1 VSDRLTITGLS
12 ETEARQRLTEGGPNV
27 ITGRARPPTL
37 TVALDALRE
46 PMFIMLV
53 AGGGLYLAMGKLS
66 DGLLLLSF
74 VLVVIGS
81 TILQRR
87 RTEKALDALRQMSSP
102 RCLVIRDGKEIRLSA
117 TELVC
122 GDIIALGE
130 GDRVPADAL
139 LRQSTHLAIDES
151 LLTGE
156 SVPVSKAPS
165 IGTVELGEPGGDHA
179 SSLYGGTLVTSGGG
193 LAEIVATGARTR
205 VARIGAALSHIDS
218 DRTPLQK
225 ETDRLVRWL
234 ATAGI
239 VACIGATVVFAL
251 TRGGDLAAWREG
263 GLAGIAMAMSLIPEE
278 FPVVLSVFLAVG
290 AWHMS
295 KRNVLTRHIPA
306 IEGLSAMNVLCVDK
320 TGTLTRNQLQLVHL
334 ADMSREV
341 DLAAVDHLDSRFTT
355 LLTTALAATKPQSQ
369 DPLDKAI
376 RHAAERLMGVTTSE
390 QHALLHEY
398 PLMAA
403 RPAMGYVR
411 HDGEN
416 RVRLASKGAPEVVA
430 RLCNFTDPQQVALH
444 AVVSRLA
451 EQGLRVI
458 GVAQASGSADRRYV
472 DLQTDFS
479 RLEFLGLLAFA
490 DPLRADVPQA
500 VADCREAGIR
510 VVMITGDY
518 PKTALAI
525 ARQAGIVAPDHPSVL
540 TGAEMDALDEATL
553 AERVQ
558 QHCIFARVRPEQKL
572 RLVKALQAR
581 GHVVAMTGDGVNDA
595 PALKAADIGIAM
607 GQRGSE
613 VAREA
618 SDLVLLDDAFPSI
631 VAAIRQGRKIYDNIK
646 KASVFIIAVHVPIA
660 GLALLPLLDSAAP
673 LILLP
678 IHIVIIEMIIDP
690 TCALVFEAEQPDR
703 DLMQRP
709 ARSLEQSLFSSR
721 EVILALLQGL
731 SVLLA
736 CTVVYEISNTT
747 DGYEV
752 ARTSVFCTLISSL
765 IALIYFNRSWSAS
778 LREVLSRHNPAL
790 YAVTAFAV
798 ICLLLALSVPMIR
811 DRFSFVVI
819 SLDQVLWSSLLGV
832 ASLLWFEATK
842 RQLLTRSRKS

>member
-1 VSDRLTITGLS
+1 MNDRLTTTGLS
-12 ETEARQRLTEGGPNV
+12 EAEARRRLAEDGPNL
-27 ITGRARPPTL
+27 IGGRTRPPGL

-87 RTEKALDALRQMSSP
+87 RTEKALDALRQLSSP
-102 RCLVIRDGKEIRLSA
+102 RCLVIRDGKELRLSA

-122 GDIIALGE
+122 GDLIILGE

-139 LRQSTHLAIDES
+139 LRQSTHLSVDES

-156 SVPVSKAPS
+156 SVPVDKTPS
-165 IGTVELGEPGGDHA
+165 TETVELQEPGGDQT
-179 SSLYGGTLVTSGGG
+179 SSLYGGTLVTSGSG
-193 LAEIVATGARTR
+193 LAEVVATGGRTR
-205 VARIGAALSHIDS
+205 VAAIGAALTSIDS
-218 DRTPLQK
+218 ERSPLQK

-234 ATAGI
+234 AAAG
-239 VACIGATVVFAL
+239 VLACIGAAVVFAL
-251 TRGGDLAAWREG
+251 TRGGDLNAWREG

-278 FPVVLSVFLAVG
+278 FPVVLTVFLAVG

-295 KRNVLTRHIPA
+295 RRNVLTRHIPA
-306 IEGLSAMNVLCVDK
+306 IESLSAMNVLCVDK
-320 TGTLTRNQLQLVHL
+320 TGTLTRNQLQLAHL
-334 ADMSREV
+334 ADMTHEV
-341 DLAAVDHLDSRFTT
+341 NLAAVDNLDSRFNT
-355 LLTTALAATKPQSQ
+355 LLATAFAATKSQSK
-369 DPLDKAI
+369 DPLDQAI
-376 RHAAERLMGVTTSE
+376 RHAAERLLDATNAE
-390 QHALLHEY
+390 QHTLLHEY
-398 PLMAA
+398 PLTAT

-411 HDGEN
+411 SDSDTS
-416 RVRLASKGAPEVVA
+416 VRLASKGAPEVIA
-430 RLCNFTDPQQVALH
+430 HLCDFTDLQKAELH
-444 AVVSRLA
+444 AVVTRLA

-458 GVAQASGSADRRYV
+458 GVAQASGSPAASYT
-472 DLQTDFS
+472 DLQTDFGQ
-479 RLEFLGLLAFA
+479 LEFLGLLAFA
-490 DPLRADVPQA
+490 DPLRTEVPQA

-525 ARQAGIVAPDHPSVL
+525 ARQAGIVTDDHSTVL
-540 TGAEMDALDEATL
+540 TGADMDALADDEL
-553 AERVQ
+553 AEVVSE
-558 QHCIFARVRPEQKL
+558 HGVFARVRPEQKL

-581 GHVVAMTGDGVNDA
+581 GNVVAMTGDGVNDA

-646 KASVFIIAVHVPIA
+646 KASIFIIAVHVPIA
-660 GLALLPLLDSAAP
+660 GLAVLPLLDSAAP

-703 DLMQRP
+703 DLMRRP
-709 ARSLEQSLFSSR
+709 ARPPNQKLFSSR

-731 SVLLA
+731 SVLIA
-736 CTVVYEISNTT
+736 CTVVYQVSAPNN
-747 DGYEV
+747 GYEV
-752 ARTSVFCTLISSL
+752 ARTLVFCTLMSSL
-765 IALIYFNRSWSAS
+765 IALIYLNRSWSAS
-778 LREVLSRHNPAL
+778 FRELLARQNPAL
-790 YAVTAFAV
+790 YVVTAFA
-798 ICLLLALSVPMIR
+798 ILCLILALLVPMIR
-811 DRFSFVVI
+811 DRFSFAMI
-819 SLDQVLWSSLLGV
+819 SLDQFFWSSIIGV
-832 ASLLWFEATK
+832 ASLLWVEIVKAK
-842 RQLLTRSRKS
+842 RRSVA

>member
-1 VSDRLTITGLS
+1 MSDRLTILGLS
-12 ETEARQRLTEGGPNV
+12 ETEARQRWVADGPNV
-27 ITGRARPPTL
+27 IAGRTRPPTL

-102 RCLVIRDGKEIRLSA
+102 RCLVIRGGKEIRLSA

-122 GDIIALGE
+122 GDIIVLGE

-139 LRQSTHLAIDES
+139 LRQSSHLAIDES

-165 IGTVELGEPGGDHA
+165 TGTVELGEPSGDHP
-179 SSLYGGTLVTSGGG
+179 SSLYGGTLVTSGAG

-205 VARIGAALSHIDS
+205 VARIGAALTHIDS

-239 VACIGATVVFAL
+239 VACIGAAVVFAL

-320 TGTLTRNQLQLVHL
+320 TGTLTRNQLQLAHL
-334 ADMSREV
+334 ADMTHEV
-341 DLAAVDHLDSRFTT
+341 ELAAVDHLDSRFAT
-355 LLTTALAATKPQSQ
+355 LLTTAFAATKPQSQ

-376 RHAAERLMGVTTSE
+376 RHAAERLMGVTSCE
-390 QHALLHEY
+390 QHTLLHEY
-398 PLMAA
+398 PLTAA

-411 HDGEN
+411 YDSDN
-416 RVRLASKGAPEVVA
+416 CVRLASKGAPEVIA

-458 GVAQASGSADRRYV
+458 GVAQAASSAARQYV
-472 DLQTDFS
+472 DLQADFGQ
-479 RLEFLGLLAFA
+479 LEFLGLLAFA

-540 TGAEMDALDEATL
+540 TGAEMDALDETTL
-553 AERVQ
+553 AAAVQ
-558 QHCIFARVRPEQKL
+558 QHCVFARVRPEQKL
-572 RLVKALQAR
+572 RLVRALQAR

-709 ARSLEQSLFSSR
+709 ARSLDQSLFSSR
-721 EVILALLQGL
+721 ELTLALLQGL

-736 CTVVYEISNTT
+736 CTVVYEISTT
-747 DGYEV
+747 TEGYEV
-752 ARTSVFCTLISSL
+752 ARTSVFCTLIASL

-778 LREVLSRHNPAL
+778 LREVLSRRNPAL

-819 SLDQVLWSSLLGV
+819 GLDQVLWSSLLGV

-842 RQLLTRSRKS
+842 RRLLTRSRRG

>member
-1 VSDRLTITGLS
+1 MSDRLTTTGLS
-12 ETEARQRLTEGGPNV
+12 ESEAQQRLTEDGPNV
-27 ITGRARPPTL
+27 IGGRTRPPTL

-87 RTEKALDALRQMSSP
+87 RTEKALDALRQMSCP
-102 RCLVIRDGKEIRLSA
+102 RCLVIRDGKEIRISA
-117 TELVC
+117 TELVR
-122 GDIIALGE
+122 GDLIVLGE

-139 LRQSTHLAIDES
+139 LRQSTHLSIDES

-156 SVPVSKAPS
+156 SVPVSKTPS
-165 IGTVELGEPGGDHA
+165 AETVELGEPGGEHT
-179 SSLYGGTLVTSGGG
+179 SSLYGGTLVTSGAG
-193 LAEIVATGARTR
+193 LAEILATGERTR
-205 VARIGAALSHIDS
+205 VAAIGAALTSIDS
-218 DRTPLQK
+218 DRSPLQK

-234 ATAGI
+234 ASAGI
-239 VACIGATVVFAL
+239 LACIAAAVVYAL
-251 TRGGDLAAWREG
+251 TRGGSPDAWREG

-278 FPVVLSVFLAVG
+278 FPVVLTVFLAVG

-306 IEGLSAMNVLCVDK
+306 IESLSAMNVLCVDK
-320 TGTLTRNQLQLVHL
+320 TGTLTRNQLQLAHL
-334 ADMSREV
+334 ADMTHEV
-341 DLAAVDHLDSRFTT
+341 NLAAVDNLDSRFTT
-355 LLTTALAATKPQSQ
+355 LLATAFAATKPQSK

-376 RHAAERLMGVTTSE
+376 RHAAERLMGVADSE
-390 QHALLHEY
+390 QHSLLHEY
-398 PLMAA
+398 PLTAM
-403 RPAMGYVR
+403 RPAMGLVR
-411 HDGEN
+411 QIGDTH
-416 RVRLASKGAPEVVA
+416 VRLASKGAPEVIA
-430 RLCNFTDPQQVALH
+430 HLCTFTEQQKSDLH
-444 AVVSRLA
+444 AIVSRLA

-458 GVAQASGSADRRYV
+458 GVAQASGSVDTPYADLRS
-472 DLQTDFS
+472 DFGP
-479 RLEFLGLLAFA
+479 LEFLGLLAFA
-490 DPLRADVPQA
+490 DPLRTEVPQA
-500 VADCREAGIR
+500 VADCRGAGIR

-525 ARQAGIVAPDHPSVL
+525 ARQAGIVALEHPAVL
-540 TGAEMDALDEATL
+540 TGADMDVLDDDEL
-553 AERVQ
+553 AEAVR
-558 QHCIFARVRPEQKL
+558 QHDVFARVRPEQKL
-572 RLVKALQAR
+572 RLVRALQAR

-646 KASVFIIAVHVPIA
+646 KASIFIIAVHVPIA

-703 DLMQRP
+703 DLMKRP
-709 ARSLEQSLFSSR
+709 ARPLNQKLFALR
-721 EVILALLQGL
+721 EVVLALLQGL
-731 SVLLA
+731 SVFIA
-736 CTVVYEISNTT
+736 CTVVYQVSASAN
-747 DGYEV
+747 GYEV
-752 ARTSVFCTLISSL
+752 ARTLVFCTLISSL
-765 IALIYFNRSWSAS
+765 IALIYFNRSWSAPF
-778 LREVLSRHNPAL
+778 REVLARRNPAL

-798 ICLLLALSVPMIR
+798 ICLTLALYVPVIR
-811 DRFSFVVI
+811 ERFSFVAI
-819 SLDQVLWSSLLGV
+819 NLDQLFWSALVGV
-832 ASLLWFEATK
+832 ASLLWVEIVKAK
-842 RQLLTRSRKS
+842 RRSVA

>member
-1 VSDRLTITGLS
+1 MNDRLTTTGLS
-12 ETEARQRLTEGGPNV
+12 EAEARRRLADDGPN
-27 ITGRARPPTL
+27 IIGGHARPPTL
-37 TVALDALRE
+37 AVALDALRE

-102 RCLVIRDGKEIRLSA
+102 RCLVVRDGNEIRISA

-122 GDIIALGE
+122 GDLVVLGE

-139 LRQSTHLAIDES
+139 LRQSTHLSVDES

-156 SVPVSKAPS
+156 SVPVNKIPS
-165 IGTVELGEPGGDHA
+165 AETVALSEPGGDQT
-179 SSLYGGTLVTSGGG
+179 SSLYGGTLVTSGAG
-193 LAEIVATGARTR
+193 LAEVVATGAHTR
-205 VARIGAALSHIDS
+205 MARIGAVLTRIDS

-234 ATAGI
+234 ASAGI
-239 VACIGATVVFAL
+239 VACIGAAVVFAL
-251 TRGGDLAAWREG
+251 TRGGDLNAWREG

-278 FPVVLSVFLAVG
+278 FPVVLTVFLAVG

-320 TGTLTRNQLQLVHL
+320 TGTLTRNQLQLAHL
-334 ADMSREV
+334 ADLTHEV
-341 DLAAVDHLDSRFTT
+341 NLAAVDHLDSRFSV
-355 LLTTALAATKPQSQ
+355 LLAAAFAATKPQAK

-376 RHAAERLMGVTTSE
+376 RHAAERLIDLADSE
-390 QHALLHEY
+390 RHALLHEY
-398 PLMAA
+398 PLTAA

-411 HDGEN
+411 SDSGTS
-416 RVRLASKGAPEVVA
+416 VRLASKGAPEVIA
-430 RLCNFTDPQQVALH
+430 HLCNFTDSQKSELH
-444 AVVSRLA
+444 TVVSRLA

-458 GVAQASGSADRRYV
+458 GVAQASGSADTPFV
-472 DLQTDFS
+472 DLQTDFGP
-479 RLEFLGLLAFA
+479 LEFLGLLAFA
-490 DPLRADVPQA
+490 DPLRTEVPQA
-500 VADCREAGIR
+500 VADCHEAGIR

-525 ARQAGIVAPDHPSVL
+525 ARQAGIVTLDPTSAL
-540 TGAEMDALDEATL
+540 TGTDMDALDDEAL
-553 AERVQ
+553 AEAVRHHGV
-558 QHCIFARVRPEQKL
+558 FARVRPEQKL
-572 RLVKALQAR
+572 RLVKALQAK
-581 GHVVAMTGDGVNDA
+581 GNVVAMTGDGVNDA

-646 KASVFIIAVHVPIA
+646 KASIFIIAVHVPIA

-703 DLMQRP
+703 DLMKRP
-709 ARSLEQSLFSSR
+709 ARPPDQKLFSSR
-721 EVILALLQGL
+721 EVTLALLQGL
-731 SVLLA
+731 SVFVA
-736 CTVVYEISNTT
+736 CSVVYQTSASAN
-747 DGYEV
+747 DYEV
-752 ARTSVFCTLISSL
+752 ARTLVFCSLISSL
-765 IALIYFNRSWSAS
+765 IALIYFNRSSSAS
-778 LREVLSRHNPAL
+778 FREVLARRNPAL
-790 YAVTAFAV
+790 HAVTAFAV
-798 ICLLLALSVPMIR
+798 ACLVLALSVPMIR
-811 DRFSFVVI
+811 DRFSFAVI
-819 SLDQVLWSSLLGV
+819 SLDQFFWSSLIGV
-832 ASLLWFEATK
+832 ASLLWVEIIKAK
-842 RQLLTRSRKS
+842 RRSVA

>member
-1 VSDRLTITGLS
+1 
-12 ETEARQRLTEGGPNV
+12 
-27 ITGRARPPTL
+27 
-37 TVALDALRE
+37 
-46 PMFIMLV
+46 
-53 AGGGLYLAMGKLS
+53 
-66 DGLLLLSF
+66 
-74 VLVVIGS
+74 
-81 TILQRR
+81 
-87 RTEKALDALRQMSSP
+87 
-102 RCLVIRDGKEIRLSA
+102 
-117 TELVC
+117 
-122 GDIIALGE
+122 
-130 GDRVPADAL
+130 
-139 LRQSTHLAIDES
+139 
-151 LLTGE
+151 
-156 SVPVSKAPS
+156 
-165 IGTVELGEPGGDHA
+165 
-179 SSLYGGTLVTSGGG
+179 
-193 LAEIVATGARTR
+193 
-205 VARIGAALSHIDS
+205 
-218 DRTPLQK
+218 
-225 ETDRLVRWL
+225 
-234 ATAGI
+234 
-239 VACIGATVVFAL
+239 
-251 TRGGDLAAWREG
+251 
-263 GLAGIAMAMSLIPEE
+263 
-278 FPVVLSVFLAVG
+278 
-290 AWHMS
+290 
-295 KRNVLTRHIPA
+295 
-306 IEGLSAMNVLCVDK
+306 
-320 TGTLTRNQLQLVHL
+320 
-334 ADMSREV
+334 
-341 DLAAVDHLDSRFTT
+341 
-355 LLTTALAATKPQSQ
+355 
-369 DPLDKAI
+369 
-376 RHAAERLMGVTTSE
+376 
-390 QHALLHEY
+390 
-398 PLMAA
+398 
-403 RPAMGYVR
+403 
-411 HDGEN
+411 
-416 RVRLASKGAPEVVA
+416 
-430 RLCNFTDPQQVALH
+430 
-444 AVVSRLA
+444 
-451 EQGLRVI
+451 LRVI

-472 DLQTDFS
+472 DLQTDFG

-525 ARQAGIVAPDHPSVL
+525 ARQAGIVAPNHPSVL

>member
-1 VSDRLTITGLS
+1 MSDRLTTTGLS
-12 ETEARQRLTEGGPNV
+12 ESAAQQRLTEDGPNV
-27 ITGRARPPTL
+27 IGGRSRPPTL

-102 RCLVIRDGKEIRLSA
+102 RCLVIRDGKEIRISA

-122 GDIIALGE
+122 GDLIILGE

-139 LRQSTHLAIDES
+139 LRQSTHLSIDES

-156 SVPVSKAPS
+156 SVPVSKTPS
-165 IGTVELGEPGGDHA
+165 AETVELGEPGGDHT
-179 SSLYGGTLVTSGGG
+179 SSLYGGTLVTSGAG
-193 LAEIVATGARTR
+193 LAEIVATGERTR
-205 VARIGAALSHIDS
+205 VAAIGTALTSIDS
-218 DRTPLQK
+218 DRSPLQK

-234 ATAGI
+234 ASAGI
-239 VACIGATVVFAL
+239 VACVAAAIVYAL
-251 TRGGDLAAWREG
+251 TRGGSPDAWREG

-278 FPVVLSVFLAVG
+278 FPVVLTVFLAVG

-306 IEGLSAMNVLCVDK
+306 IESLSAMNVLCVDK
-320 TGTLTRNQLQLVHL
+320 TGTLTRNQLQLAHL
-334 ADMSREV
+334 ADMTHEV
-341 DLAAVDHLDSRFTT
+341 NLAAVDNLDSRFSM
-355 LLTTALAATKPQSQ
+355 LLSTAFSATKPQSK

-376 RHAAERLMGVTTSE
+376 RHAAERLIDVTDSE

-398 PLMAA
+398 PLTAT
-403 RPAMGYVR
+403 RPAMGYIR
-411 HDGEN
+411 HDGAMS
-416 RVRLASKGAPEVVA
+416 VRLASKGAPEVIA
-430 RLCNFTDPQQVALH
+430 HLCAFTEQQKSELH
-444 AVVSRLA
+444 AIVSRLG

-458 GVAQASGSADRRYV
+458 GVAQASGNVDTPYV
-472 DLQTDFS
+472 DLHTDFGP
-479 RLEFLGLLAFA
+479 LEFLGLLAFA
-490 DPLRADVPQA
+490 DPLRTEVPQA
-500 VADCREAGIR
+500 VADCRDAGIR

-525 ARQAGIVAPDHPSVL
+525 ARQAGIVALDHPSVL
-540 TGAEMDALDEATL
+540 TGADMDALEDGEL
-553 AERVQ
+553 AEAVQ
-558 QHCIFARVRPEQKL
+558 QHDVFARVRPEQKL

-581 GHVVAMTGDGVNDA
+581 GNVVAMTGDGVNDA

-646 KASVFIIAVHVPIA
+646 KASIFIIAVHVPIA

-703 DLMQRP
+703 NLMKRP
-709 ARSLEQSLFSSR
+709 ARPLDQKLFSLR
-721 EVILALLQGL
+721 EVTLALLQGL
-731 SVLLA
+731 SVFVA
-736 CTVVYEISNTT
+736 CTVVYEVSAPTN
-747 DGYEV
+747 GYEV
-752 ARTSVFCTLISSL
+752 ARTLVFCTLISSL
-765 IALIYFNRSWSAS
+765 ITLVYFNRSWSAS
-778 LREVLSRHNPAL
+778 LREVLARRNPAL

-798 ICLLLALSVPMIR
+798 ICLILSLFVPIVR
-811 DRFSFVVI
+811 DRFSFAI
-819 SLDQVLWSSLLGV
+819 ITLDQLFWSALIGV
-832 ASLLWFEATK
+832 ASLLWVEIVKAK
-842 RQLLTRSRKS
+842 RRSVA

>member
-1 VSDRLTITGLS
+1 
-12 ETEARQRLTEGGPNV
+12 
-27 ITGRARPPTL
+27 
-37 TVALDALRE
+37 
-46 PMFIMLV
+46 
-53 AGGGLYLAMGKLS
+53 
-66 DGLLLLSF
+66 
-74 VLVVIGS
+74 
-81 TILQRR
+81 
-87 RTEKALDALRQMSSP
+87 
-102 RCLVIRDGKEIRLSA
+102 
-117 TELVC
+117 
-122 GDIIALGE
+122 
-130 GDRVPADAL
+130 
-139 LRQSTHLAIDES
+139 
-151 LLTGE
+151 
-156 SVPVSKAPS
+156 
-165 IGTVELGEPGGDHA
+165 
-179 SSLYGGTLVTSGGG
+179 
-193 LAEIVATGARTR
+193 
-205 VARIGAALSHIDS
+205 
-218 DRTPLQK
+218 
-225 ETDRLVRWL
+225 
-234 ATAGI
+234 
-239 VACIGATVVFAL
+239 
-251 TRGGDLAAWREG
+251 
-263 GLAGIAMAMSLIPEE
+263 
-278 FPVVLSVFLAVG
+278 
-290 AWHMS
+290 
-295 KRNVLTRHIPA
+295 
-306 IEGLSAMNVLCVDK
+306 
-320 TGTLTRNQLQLVHL
+320 
-334 ADMSREV
+334 
-341 DLAAVDHLDSRFTT
+341 
-355 LLTTALAATKPQSQ
+355 
-369 DPLDKAI
+369 
-376 RHAAERLMGVTTSE
+376 
-390 QHALLHEY
+390 
-398 PLMAA
+398 
-403 RPAMGYVR
+403 
-411 HDGEN
+411 
-416 RVRLASKGAPEVVA
+416 
-430 RLCNFTDPQQVALH
+430 
-444 AVVSRLA
+444 
-451 EQGLRVI
+451 
-458 GVAQASGSADRRYV
+458 
-472 DLQTDFS
+472 
-479 RLEFLGLLAFA
+479 
-490 DPLRADVPQA
+490 
-500 VADCREAGIR
+500 
-510 VVMITGDY
+510 MITGDY

-540 TGAEMDALDEATL
+540 TGTEMDALDEATL